1 MPQIKNKSSFKQKE
15 KSKEDK
21 NRKDVMDK
29 LIYHAPKLIEKASNK
44 IDQFVK
50 WRIDQI
56 MSEGDQNIE
65 IIQSKIIRNTIE
77 HIYQTLFKML
87 GKFGEK

>member
-1 MPQIKNKSSFKQKE
+1 
-15 KSKEDK
+15 
-21 NRKDVMDK
+21 
-29 LIYHAPKLIEKASNK
+29 
-44 IDQFVK
+44 
-50 WRIDQI
+50 